1 VVYGNLKF
9 ETEMTMAVTA
19 NNPAPYATPSAVLD
33 IIGRYR
39 NRGLPSPVNRDVLG
53 RAGIADT
60 LIPRTLQTLYALDLI
75 DPETGIPTATFEG
88 LRLAPEPEFKSR
100 LADWLK
106 GAYGEVFGFVDPL
119 TDDETRIRDAF
130 RGYEPVGQQ
139 GRMVSLFQGL
149 CAAAGLGPEKPA
161 ASASRTSGLRVMQ
174 FKSSQ
179 PRRASMP
186 KQPSSLT
193 SRPATIPLPGP
204 LAGLLA
210 SLPLQEEGWTRDE
223 RENFVATFGV
233 VLDFCFPIMKAKPIA
248 TKENGG
254 QT

>member
-1 VVYGNLKF
+1 
-9 ETEMTMAVTA
+9 MAVTA
-19 NNPAPYATPSAVLD
+19 ANPAPYATPSAVLD

-39 NRGLPSPVNRDVLG
+39 NRGLPSPVDRDVLG

-75 DPETGIPTATFEG
+75 NPETGMPTPIFEG

-100 LADWLK
+100 MAEWLR
-106 GAYGEVFGFVDPL
+106 GTYSEVFGFVDPL
-119 TDDETRIRDAF
+119 NDDDTAIRDAF
-130 RGYEPVGQQ
+130 RTYEPVGQQ

-161 ASASRTSGLRVMQ
+161 ASAPRTSGSIKQATGIRYNRTNV
-174 FKSSQ
+174 
-179 PRRASMP
+179 P
-186 KQPSSLT
+186 KQSATKQSASSA
-193 SRPATIPLPGP
+193 SRQASHGIPAP

-210 SLPLQEEGWTRDE
+210 SLPREGEGWTKE
-223 RENFVATFGV
+223 AREKFVATFGT
-233 VLDFCFPIMKAKPIA
+233 VLDFCFPIVKAPP
-248 TKENGG
+248 KENGG